1 MPLAMSTDFRQR
13 TAYVNVAVAVDD
25 EVITDLSET
34 ARSVPAVDV
43 GNCVVLIFFGSTT
56 MNDDFLDNTHIVMN

>member
-1 MPLAMSTDFRQR
+1 MGTDFRQR
-13 TAYVNVAVAVDD
+13 TAYVNVAVAIDN

-43 GNCVVLIFFGSTT
+43 GNCVILIFFGSTT